1 MNIFIIKWKVYEI
14 MNMLL
19 AWFNDFMTYI
29 GQNYIPYAQFYLLK
43 KIGNKNNN
51 ILNMKSLWTKLTKK
65 EKRKNRKLRVV
76 TILEILEVWATGP
89 SEHTWCFAA
98 ETKAKRPPVDLG
110 LTSPLLHSSFPN
122 RLTPSQVPCLGY
134 LLSPCSWCYFSTELQ
149 QKKLNGS

>member
-1 MNIFIIKWKVYEI
+1 MFENSGLIVNIFIIKWKVYEI

-76 TILEILEVWATGP
+76 TIWKSQKFEQLGHQCTHGALQLRQKP
-89 SEHTWCFAA
+89 SGHLLTWGLLVHYCIHRFLIVLHP
-98 ETKAKRPPVDLG
+98 AKSPV
-110 LTSPLLHSSFPN
+110 
-122 RLTPSQVPCLGY
+122 
-134 LLSPCSWCYFSTELQ
+134 
-149 QKKLNGS
+149 